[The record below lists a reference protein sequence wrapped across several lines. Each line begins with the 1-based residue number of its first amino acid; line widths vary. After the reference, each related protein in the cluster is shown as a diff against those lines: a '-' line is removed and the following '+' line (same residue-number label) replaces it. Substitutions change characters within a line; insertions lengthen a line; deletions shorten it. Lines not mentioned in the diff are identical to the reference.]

1 MINGAKHEN
10 KVIKEKGSKVQKWD
24 VQQWFENLRTLLKV
38 RKKVICLA
46 YQQGNKVL
54 KFKEREKFVNRV
66 KDLGVRK
73 STIAFKINIVKL
85 LNKYPKILKFITS
98 FQKKYLKM
106 IKEIAEKNASEFKEV
121 TKKSV

>member
-1 MINGAKHEN
+1 M
-10 KVIKEKGSKVQKWD
+10 
-24 VQQWFENLRTLLKV
+24 
-38 RKKVICLA
+38 A
-46 YQQGNKVL
+46 YQQGHKVL